1 MPNMSLKKNEMPSQ
15 EPNVRNKNFLEVALG
30 YTEEQALDEAAR
42 CLNCKNH
49 PCVSGCPVQVKIP
62 EFIKKITEKDY
73 EGAYQVIHETSSLPA
88 VCGRVCPQETQ
99 CESKCIRGIKG
110 EPVGIGRL
118 ERFVADW
125 HNANVQEAP
134 AKPTPNGHK
143 VAVIGSGPS
152 GLTCAG
158 DLAKKGYKVTVYEA
172 LHTAGGVLVYGIPE
186 FRLPKAIVQKEI
198 DKLTALGVKI
208 MTNMVIGKVL
218 SIDEESHKIALSIR
232 EALPKEERRPKSNKP
247 FNKQPRRQSEASANP
262 AQEYFRPQ
270 SSVNASSDF
279 EDKMKEWMKQ
289 ANDRQTSL
297 NKRANKR
304 SY

>member
-1 MPNMSLKKNEMPSQ
+1 MNTGLSEK
-15 EPNVRNKNFLEVALG
+15 LEVG
-30 YTEEQALDEAAR
+30 SIVEGKVVR
-42 CLNCKNH
+42 
-49 PCVSGCPVQVKIP
+49 VKP
-62 EFIKKITEKDY
+62 F
-73 EGAYQVIHETSSLPA
+73 G
-88 VCGRVCPQETQ
+88 
-99 CESKCIRGIKG
+99 
-110 EPVGIGRL
+110 
-118 ERFVADW
+118 
-125 HNANVQEAP
+125 
-134 AKPTPNGHK
+134 
-143 VAVIGSGPS
+143 
-152 GLTCAG
+152 
-158 DLAKKGYKVTVYEA
+158 
-172 LHTAGGVLVYGIPE
+172 
-186 FRLPKAIVQKEI
+186 AIVS
-198 DKLTALGVKI
+198 LGNTQGLVHISQVANSFVQDINDHVKVGD
-208 MTNMVIGKVL
+208 MVKVKVL

>member
-1 MPNMSLKKNEMPSQ
+1 MSEK
-15 EPNVRNKNFLEVALG
+15 LEVG
-30 YTEEQALDEAAR
+30 KVVR
-42 CLNCKNH
+42 
-49 PCVSGCPVQVKIP
+49 VKP
-62 EFIKKITEKDY
+62 F
-73 EGAYQVIHETSSLPA
+73 G
-88 VCGRVCPQETQ
+88 
-99 CESKCIRGIKG
+99 
-110 EPVGIGRL
+110 
-118 ERFVADW
+118 
-125 HNANVQEAP
+125 
-134 AKPTPNGHK
+134 
-143 VAVIGSGPS
+143 
-152 GLTCAG
+152 
-158 DLAKKGYKVTVYEA
+158 
-172 LHTAGGVLVYGIPE
+172 
-186 FRLPKAIVQKEI
+186 AIVS
-198 DKLTALGVKI
+198 LGNTQGLVHISQVANSFVQDINDHVKVGD
-208 MTNMVIGKVL
+208 MVKVKVL